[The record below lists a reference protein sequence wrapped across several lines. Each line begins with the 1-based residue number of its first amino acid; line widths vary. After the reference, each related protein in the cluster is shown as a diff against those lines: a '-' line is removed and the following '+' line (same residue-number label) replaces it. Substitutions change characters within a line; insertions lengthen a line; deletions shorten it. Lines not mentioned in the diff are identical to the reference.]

1 MPGVT
6 YLACDPVKRLDSE
19 REAATI
25 HSVNQERSAGARAA
39 PGPGRSG
46 RWSRGASRT
55 ASAQT
60 PRAGPASSRGALVLP
75 PFGEE
80 SGVTP
85 EHLTKH
91 FHRHPTTVRRAS

>member
-46 RWSRGASRT
+46 RWSELNGVCAN
-55 ASAQT
+55 SACW
-60 PRAGPASSRGALVLP
+60 PRLQQGRPRP
-75 PFGEE
+75 P
-80 SGVTP
+80 T
-85 EHLTKH
+85 L
-91 FHRHPTTVRRAS
+91 R

>member
-39 PGPGRSG
+39 PGPGHSG
-46 RWSRGASRT
+46 RWRKEEPWSEPNGFCAN
-55 ASAQT
+55 SACW
-60 PRAGPASSRGALVLP
+60 PRLQQGRPRP
-75 PFGEE
+75 P
-80 SGVTP
+80 T
-85 EHLTKH
+85 L
-91 FHRHPTTVRRAS
+91 R

>member
-46 RWSRGASRT
+46 RWRKVEPGGAVE
-55 ASAQT
+55 
-60 PRAGPASSRGALVLP
+60 RAERLLRKLRVLAPPPAGAPSS
-75 PFGEE
+75 
-80 SGVTP
+80 S
-85 EHLTKH
+85 
-91 FHRHPTTVRRAS
+91 HPSVRSQG

>member
-46 RWSRGASRT
+46 RWSKLNGVCAN
-55 ASAQT
+55 SACW
-60 PRAGPASSRGALVLP
+60 PRLQQGRPRP
-75 PFGEE
+75 P
-80 SGVTP
+80 T
-85 EHLTKH
+85 L
-91 FHRHPTTVRRAS
+91 R

>member
-39 PGPGRSG
+39 PGPGRTQRKVEEG
-46 RWSRGASRT
+46 GAVE
-55 ASAQT
+55 
-60 PRAGPASSRGALVLP
+60 RAERLLRKLRVLAPPPAGAPSS
-75 PFGEE
+75 
-80 SGVTP
+80 S
-85 EHLTKH
+85 
-91 FHRHPTTVRRAS
+91 HPSVRSQG

>member
-39 PGPGRSG
+39 PGRGRSG
-46 RWSRGASRT
+46 RWRKVEPWSELNRRRLRKLRVLAPPPAGA
-55 ASAQT
+55 
-60 PRAGPASSRGALVLP
+60 PSS
-75 PFGEE
+75 
-80 SGVTP
+80 S
-85 EHLTKH
+85 
-91 FHRHPTTVRRAS
+91 HPSVRSQG

>member
-46 RWSRGASRT
+46 RWRKVEPWSELNGGFCAN
-55 ASAQT
+55 SACW
-60 PRAGPASSRGALVLP
+60 PRLQQGRPRP
-75 PFGEE
+75 P
-80 SGVTP
+80 T
-85 EHLTKH
+85 L
-91 FHRHPTTVRRAS
+91 R

>member
-6 YLACDPVKRLDSE
+6 YLACGPVKRLDSE

-25 HSVNQERSAGARAA
+25 YSVNQERSAGARAA
-39 PGPGRSG
+39 PGPGRRG
-46 RWSRGASRT
+46 RWSELK